1 MNISN
6 HYKETIV
13 EELKN
18 VAIKMKE
25 SNDITDKLY
34 FFSAAFAIL
43 DRIFNL
49 EFNPT
54 LVLIHMVLQTAY
66 FTISGRVEAL
76 IRGQDKVVKIPT
88 GFFDSLQETILDIAN
103 SISKDDKN
111 ELFKNLQKIA
121 NLSYVTTG
129 NGYYLFQKGMLKI

>member
-6 HYKETIV
+6 HYKEIIV

-18 VAIKMKE
+18 VATKMKE

-76 IRGQDKVVKIPT
+76 IRGQDKVVKIPER
-88 GFFDSLQETILDIAN
+88 FFDSLQETILDIAN
-103 SISKDDKN
+103 NISKDDKN

-129 NGYYLFQKGMLKI
+129 NGYYLFKKGMLKI

>member
-6 HYKETIV
+6 NYKKIIV
-13 EELKN
+13 EEFKN
-18 VAIKMKE
+18 VATKMKE

-34 FFSAAFAIL
+34 FFSASFAIL

-54 LVLIHMVLQTAY
+54 LVLIHMVLQNAH
-66 FTISGRVEAL
+66 FTIRGRAEAL
-76 IRGQDKVVKIPT
+76 IRGQDKVVEIPP
-88 GFFDSLQETILDIAN
+88 GFFDNLQETILDIAN

-121 NLSYVTTG
+121 NLSYITTG
-129 NGYYLFQKGMLKI
+129 NGYYLFTKGMLKI